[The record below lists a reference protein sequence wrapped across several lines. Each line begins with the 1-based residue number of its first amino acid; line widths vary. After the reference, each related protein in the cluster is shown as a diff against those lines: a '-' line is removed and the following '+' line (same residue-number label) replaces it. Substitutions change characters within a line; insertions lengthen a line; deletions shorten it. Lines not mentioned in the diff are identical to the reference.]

1 MLRVYTK
8 RVNYVGNRGRHESAS
23 IFKET
28 VDTWN
33 EFPSVRRR
41 RQWPVTA
48 AVVISPENRIGQTPD
63 NTTDFIY
70 SSRLLLSCDLNRR
83 PHSRCI
89 TGEVVPR
96 GTRERRKRK
105 EVYRCELE
113 SGSRWPL

>member
-48 AVVISPENRIGQTPD
+48 AVVISPENRIGQTPCAR
-63 NTTDFIY
+63 TILPTLFIVLVY
-70 SSRLLLSCDLNRR
+70 SFRA
-83 PHSRCI
+83 I
-89 TGEVVPR
+89 
-96 GTRERRKRK
+96 
-105 EVYRCELE
+105 
-113 SGSRWPL
+113 